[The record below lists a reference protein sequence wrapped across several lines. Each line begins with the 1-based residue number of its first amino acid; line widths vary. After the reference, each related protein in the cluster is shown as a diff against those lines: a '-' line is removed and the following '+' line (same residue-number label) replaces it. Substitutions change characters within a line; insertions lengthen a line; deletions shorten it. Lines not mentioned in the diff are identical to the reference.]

1 MEWIRRRRVTRGQ
14 LEQHVERRAV
24 HGESEQW
31 ANEHEQQHR
40 VPLRIPFLG
49 MERDLG
55 HKYAE
60 VLKCREMLR
69 DLSWPYHLKARKALV
84 LG

>member
-1 MEWIRRRRVTRGQ
+1 MGWIRRCRVTRWQ

-40 VPLRIPFLG
+40 VPLRLPSWAWSETWGVYRLG
-49 MERDLG
+49 F
-55 HKYAE
+55 
-60 VLKCREMLR
+60 
-69 DLSWPYHLKARKALV
+69 
-84 LG
+84 